1 MKEKDQRNYRK
12 FSRQFILT
20 VLLDYYSSGSSKRSI
35 VRKYGLSGGLLY
47 GWLRK
52 YESESLSLPTDMSE
66 LESKVYMAQK
76 KHKSERAAAV
86 RPSTEEERLREEI
99 ARLRKALAYSE
110 LRNEALNEIIKISK
124 EKYGIDLLKK
134 GWRQAVDN
142 LRARHPGASIGC
154 LSGLFGKT
162 REGYYSVSRE
172 KRAARELTE
181 SEIVGTVGE
190 APQPGSRHRRLQSLF
205 LILKGVYGGGCVAA
219 TLSTASCTSGLML
232 KPCRRRHTT
241 NSNHPWRKYPN
252 LVKGFRPE
260 GMNRLWVAD
269 ITYVDTDEGVAYLHL
284 LTDAFTHEIIGWR
297 LSDSLKASNTVAAL
311 RQAIDTV
318 GRFGMDGLIH
328 HSDRGSQY
336 CSSEYTGLLRSAGVR
351 ISMTEDYN
359 PTDNAVAERV
369 NGIIKQEWL
378 YRMKRPAS
386 VGEAERTIS
395 RIIRFYNDVRT

>member
-1 MKEKDQRNYRK
+1 M
-12 FSRQFILT
+12 
-20 VLLDYYSSGSSKRSI
+20 
-35 VRKYGLSGGLLY
+35 
-47 GWLRK
+47 
-52 YESESLSLPTDMSE
+52 
-66 LESKVYMAQK
+66 
-76 KHKSERAAAV
+76 
-86 RPSTEEERLREEI
+86 
-99 ARLRKALAYSE
+99 
-110 LRNEALNEIIKISK
+110 
-124 EKYGIDLLKK
+124 
-134 GWRQAVDN
+134 
-142 LRARHPGASIGC
+142 
-154 LSGLFGKT
+154 
-162 REGYYSVSRE
+162 SRE

-181 SEIVGTVGE
+181 SEIVGTVSE
-190 APQPGSRHRRLQSLF
+190 LRSQAPGIGAYKLF
-205 LILKGVYGGGCVAA
+205 LILKGVYGGRMCGRDAFYR
-219 TLSTASCTSGLML
+219 LMHERGLML

-241 NSNHPWRKYPN
+241 SSNHPWRKYPN
-252 LVKGFRPE
+252 LAKGFRPE

-328 HSDRGSQY
+328 HSDRGAQY
-336 CSSEYTGLLRSAGVR
+336 CSSEYTDLLRSAGVR

-386 VGEAERTIS
+386 VGEAETIS
-395 RIIRFYNDVRT
+395 RIVRFYNDVRPHMNNIGRMPPGRLRRLLAGT